1 MNWKGQRNWV
11 DGSILCLDLVAYMV
25 DTYVNL
31 LNYTLRIG
39 VLYCVRL
46 MSQFFFLILQKKNL
60 SQVTS
65 LLCLNLHLTPKRKL
79 KSFLFTMPY
88 MIFSSCFT
96 LTHILPEYF
105 SNTPGILPS
114 QGRCSCLESSLHSC
128 YLAHHIFYILLIIC
142 LVYLIVSFIRA
153 EDFCHL
159 YLLL

>member
-1 MNWKGQRNWV
+1 MAVFCVLIQVLLTW
-11 DGSILCLDLVAYMV
+11 V

-46 MSQFFFLILQKKNL
+46 TSQFFFLILQKKNL

-88 MIFSSCFT
+88 TIFSSCFT

-114 QGRCSCLESSLHSC
+114 QGCCSCLESSLHS
-128 YLAHHIFYILLIIC
+128 LISSTPHILHIIDHLSPILDCKFYKG
-142 LVYLIVSFIRA
+142 R
-153 EDFCHL
+153 DFCRL
-159 YLLL
+159 YLPL